1 MTIEL
6 SGPIEIYFTSENAHD
21 PSALEQ
27 CFASNA
33 VVHDEGK
40 MIQGLDAIR
49 DWRTETAKK
58 YNHSVEPISVSNQN
72 GNTIVP
78 FRINQGSGELSPTG
92 AVTNTP
98 TPVCIAWGAKL

>member
-6 SGPIEIYFTSENAHD
+6 SGPIEIYFISENAHD

-72 GNTIVP
+72 GKTIVTARVTGDFP
-78 FRINQGSGELSPTG
+78 GSPINLNHIFELAGDRI
-92 AVTNTP
+92 
-98 TPVCIAWGAKL
+98 IALEIR